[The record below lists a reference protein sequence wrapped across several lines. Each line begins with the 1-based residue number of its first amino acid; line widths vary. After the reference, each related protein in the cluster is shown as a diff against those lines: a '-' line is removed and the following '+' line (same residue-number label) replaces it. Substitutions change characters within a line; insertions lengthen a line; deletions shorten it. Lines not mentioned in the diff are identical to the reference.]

1 MTQRVR
7 RWEGEDES
15 FSPFYRPTVSPF
27 HHPAFPMFT
36 FTINHKDGRA
46 RAGVLRTPHGEI
58 ETPAFMPV
66 GTQATVKGV
75 PARDLLELDA
85 HIILSNTYHLY
96 LRPGDDLIARR
107 GGLHRFMNWP
117 RPILTDS
124 GGFQVFSL
132 SEMRKI
138 DDDGVTF
145 KSHIDGSMHRFTPE
159 KSMKIQQNLGADII
173 MCFDE
178 CAKPTD
184 REYAQIALTRTHNWA
199 TRCRESHQRDDQA
212 LFGITQGGI
221 FRDLREQSARF
232 ITALNFPGYAIGGL
246 AVGES
251 KHDMFQV
258 LDWMNDALP
267 ADKPRYLMGVGDPT
281 DLIRAAW
288 RGVDMADCVL
298 PTRLARHGAAFTHD
312 GRINMRNKS
321 FAEDERPIDGE
332 CDCYSCRH
340 FTRAYV
346 RHLLA
351 VGEMLGLYLMSIHNL
366 AFLLQLMRQVRAA
379 IREERFE
386 TFAGSWLARYEKA
399 RDASL

>member
-1 MTQRVR
+1 ML
-7 RWEGEDES
+7 S
-15 FSPFYRPTVSPF
+15 FTRT
-27 HHPAFPMFT
+27 HT
-36 FTINHKDGRA
+36 DCRA
-46 RAGVLRTPHGEI
+46 RAGIVRTPHGEI

-107 GGLHRFMNWP
+107 GGLHAFMNWP

-159 KSMKIQQNLGADII
+159 KSMKIQENLGADII

-184 REYAQIALTRTHNWA
+184 REYAQIALDRTHNWA
-199 TRCRESHQRDDQA
+199 RRCKASHTRSDQA

-221 FRDLREQSARF
+221 FRDLREASARF
-232 ITALNFPGYAIGGL
+232 ITELDFPGYAIGGL

-251 KHDMFQV
+251 KDDTFQV
-258 LDWMNDALP
+258 LDWMNEALP

-312 GRINMRNKS
+312 GRINMRNKG
-321 FAEDERPIDGE
+321 FAEDDSPIDRE
-332 CDCYSCRH
+332 CDCYACRN
-340 FTRAYV
+340 FTRAYI

-351 VGEMLGLYLMSIHNL
+351 VGEMLGLYLMSVHNL
-366 AFLLQLMRQVRAA
+366 AFLLRLMEQVRAA
-379 IREERFE
+379 IREGRYDA
-386 TFAGSWLARYEKA
+386 FAGAWLSRYERTPA
-399 RDASL
+399 VL